1 MLYVSFSFPFP
12 PFPYPPFHCPQ
23 PPPFSLSSTSTPTS
37 ASCSSTS
44 LALRSS
50 PLPLVFSQCSVEPPL
65 LSDLLLRVSIIMM
78 TVTIMLVR
86 GRLWEDIETLRHW
99 DIETLRIIMVMVTFM
114 LVRRCLWEDI
124 EPQHQLLP
132 RRQLPLGRWLPDF
145 EMAQKSSISCFAILY
160 FKRIIPAGVA
170 SMLADLVRR
179 CKRTNWPLMSLF
191 VAAVAK
197 SNTQLIRMMSNNIDT
212 KLAKLIKRNVARN
225 VQLKAFVW
233 WFKMVEAGAG
243 CLQGFCS
250 CAVGN

>member
-65 LSDLLLRVSIIMM
+65 LSDLLLRVRIIMV

-86 GRLWEDIETLRHW
+86 RRLWED
-99 DIETLRIIMVMVTFM
+99 F
-114 LVRRCLWEDI
+114 

-145 EMAQKSSISCFAILY
+145 EMAQKSSTSCFAILY
-160 FKRIIPAGVA
+160 FKKILPAGVA